1 MSKFF
6 KRLSRTAG
14 LAPGTLVHV
23 GEEKRGS
30 VRITVFNYDEE
41 QAVEK
46 EIDPSRETARPDV
59 PGVTWLNVDGIHRTE
74 IIEEIGKSFGLHPL
88 VQEDIVNSTQRP
100 KVEDFG
106 EYLLIVVKMMR
117 ESKEAPGEIY
127 SEQVSIVLGNNYVIS
142 FQEREGDLFGGIR
155 DRIKTNKGR
164 VRKSG
169 ADYLAYALLD
179 AVVDGYFIV
188 LEKLGDRLETM
199 EEEILDNPGK
209 TVSHRMHALKRELIF
224 LRKSVWPLRE
234 AISGLRRA
242 ESPLIKESTK
252 IYLNDLYDHT
262 IQVIDTVETFRDML
276 SGMLDIYLSSI
287 SNKMNEVMK
296 VLTIIATIFIP
307 LTFIAG
313 VYGMNFEYMPELS
326 WRSSYFIVLG
336 IMAAVGF
343 SMLMYFKRKRW
354 L

>member
-1 MSKFF
+1 MQKFF
-6 KRLSRTAG
+6 RRLSGAAG
-14 LAPGTLVHV
+14 LAPGTIVHV
-23 GEEKRGS
+23 GDEKLS
-30 VRITVFNYDEE
+30 DVRLTAINYDEARSAE
-41 QAVEK
+41 EELGPSERLQVPEK
-46 EIDPSRETARPDV
+46 
-59 PGVTWLNVDGIHRTE
+59 PGITWLNVDGIHRTGV
-74 IIEEIGKSFGLHPL
+74 IEQLGESLGLHSL
-88 VQEDIVNSTQRP
+88 AMADIVNSTQRP
-100 KVEDFG
+100 KIEDFG
-106 EYLLIVVKMMR
+106 EYILIIVKMMQ
-117 ESKEAPGEIY
+117 ESGERPGEFD
-127 SEQVSIVLGNNYVIS
+127 SEQLSIVLGKDYVVS
-142 FQEREGDLFGGIR
+142 FQERVGDLFGGIR
-155 DRIKTNKGR
+155 ERIKTGKGR

-179 AVVDGYFIV
+179 AVVDGYFIA

-199 EEEILDNPGK
+199 EEELLDNPGK
-209 TVSHRMHALKRELIF
+209 SVSHRMHTLKRELIF

-276 SGMLDIYLSSI
+276 SGMLDIYLSTI

-296 VLTIIATIFIP
+296 MLTIIATIFIP

-313 VYGMNFEYMPELS
+313 IYGMNFEYMPELS
-326 WRSSYFIVLG
+326 WGGGYFAVLG
-336 IMAAVGF
+336 IMAGIGL
-343 SMLMYFKRKRW
+343 SMFFYFKRRRW